1 MDKVD
6 TKLNALH
13 PSQVIQLG
21 NKPLNLRM
29 IPLQVHKLELRVN
42 IPLLL
47 SSRVHR
53 NHLHRQLILHEPL
66 DLTLALLFKVTTE
79 SRDAVQFV

>member
-1 MDKVD
+1 LNEVD
-6 TKLNALH
+6 AKLNTFH

-21 NKPLNLRM
+21 NKPLNLQM
-29 IPLQVHKLELRVN
+29 IALQVHKLEPRVN

-53 NHLHRQLILHEPL
+53 NHLHRQLILHQPL
-66 DLTLALLFKVTTE
+66 DLTLALQFKVTTE